1 MKNVIRLGLF
11 ILSISLLSSCE
22 KDDDSAGT
30 TATLSTFLKGNF
42 DITRADYSGSLGT
55 ILGSVPVNGTG
66 TGTDGFFLFESFTKT
81 TTYLLNTNMEVATVS
96 YPLYLGGAGTYEI
109 LSETSFKINDA
120 ITGSTTYDVS
130 SRTSNSLVI
139 STGYDRDTLGGSA
152 NLVLN
157 LYLTKD

>member
-1 MKNVIRLGLF
+1 
-11 ILSISLLSSCE
+11 
-22 KDDDSAGT
+22 
-30 TATLSTFLKGNF
+30 
-42 DITRADYSGSLGT
+42 
-55 ILGSVPVNGTG
+55 
-66 TGTDGFFLFESFTKT
+66 
-81 TTYLLNTNMEVATVS
+81 MEVATVS